1 MLYDVT
7 FSKKYSYDVNA
18 ESEEEAE
25 HKAYA
30 MFKIEMNLMATHRI
44 SDSDFDSYEVSK
56 LE

>member
-7 FSKKYSYDVNA
+7 FVKKSSYKVNA

-30 MFKIEMNLMATHRI
+30 MYEAEIKMMAKRKIA
-44 SDSDFDSYEVSK
+44 DSEFDSYEVK
-56 LE
+56 LI